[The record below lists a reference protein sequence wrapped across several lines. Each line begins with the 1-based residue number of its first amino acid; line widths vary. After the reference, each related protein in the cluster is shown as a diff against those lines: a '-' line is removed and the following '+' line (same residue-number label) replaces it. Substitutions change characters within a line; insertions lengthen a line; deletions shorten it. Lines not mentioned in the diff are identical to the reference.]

1 MMMLLHSLESKINI
15 HNNNKYIK
23 YNDNYR
29 SIFYNYKHQQYQ
41 QIHQYPLQRLQYPF
55 PQHHHQHYKHLLHKH
70 HHYIH
75 TIIDTSKIRNIGI
88 VAHIDAGKTT
98 TSEQMLYLSGETQ
111 AIGRVDNG
119 DTVMD
124 FMPQERER
132 GITISAAAISF
143 YWKQHKVNLIDT

>member
-1 MMMLLHSLESKINI
+1 MISLYSHSLKYKINI
-15 HNNNKYIK
+15 HNNYIK
-23 YNDNYR
+23 FNGYIR
-29 SIFYNYKHQQYQ
+29 SIFYNYNHQQYQ
-41 QIHQYPLQRLQYPF
+41 QFQIHPLQNLHHLFSQKQYNK
-55 PQHHHQHYKHLLHKH
+55 QHYKHVNKH
-70 HHYIH
+70 QYIH
-75 TIIDTSKIRNIGI
+75 TIVDTSKIRNIGI

-98 TSEQMLYLSGETQ
+98 TSEQMLFLSGETQ

>member
-1 MMMLLHSLESKINI
+1 MISLYSHSSKYKINI
-15 HNNNKYIK
+15 YNKYIK
-23 YNDNYR
+23 FNGNIE
-29 SIFYNYKHQQYQ
+29 SIFYNYNHQQYQ
-41 QIHQYPLQRLQYPF
+41 QFQIYSLQNLYHLFSQK
-55 PQHHHQHYKHLLHKH
+55 QHYKQ
-70 HHYIH
+70 HYIH
-75 TIIDTSKIRNIGI
+75 TIVDISKIRNIGI

-98 TSEQMLYLSGETQ
+98 TSEQMLFLSGETQ

>member
-1 MMMLLHSLESKINI
+1 MILYSHSLKYKINI
-15 HNNNKYIK
+15 HHKYIIFDG
-23 YNDNYR
+23 NIR
-29 SIFYNYKHQQYQ
+29 SIFYKSSHQQYQ
-41 QIHQYPLQRLQYPF
+41 QFQIYPLQNLQHLF
-55 PQHHHQHYKHLLHKH
+55 QQKQQEHYKHIHKH
-70 HHYIH
+70 QHHYIH
-75 TIIDTSKIRNIGI
+75 TIVDVSKIRNIGI

-98 TSEQMLYLSGETQ
+98 TSEQMLFLSGETQ

-143 YWKQHKVNLIDT
+143 YWKQYKVNLIDT

>member
-1 MMMLLHSLESKINI
+1 MISLYSHSFKYKINI
-15 HNNNKYIK
+15 HNKYIK
-23 YNDNYR
+23 FNGNIR
-29 SIFYNYKHQQYQ
+29 SIFYNCNHQQYQ
-41 QIHQYPLQRLQYPF
+41 QFQIYPLQNLQHQF
-55 PQHHHQHYKHLLHKH
+55 SLKQHYKHVHKH
-70 HHYIH
+70 QHHYIH
-75 TIIDTSKIRNIGI
+75 TIVDISKIRNIGI

-98 TSEQMLYLSGETQ
+98 TSEQMLFLSGETQ

-143 YWKQHKVNLIDT
+143 YWKEHKINLIDT

>member
-1 MMMLLHSLESKINI
+1 MISLYSHSLKYKINI
-15 HNNNKYIK
+15 HNNYIK
-23 YNDNYR
+23 FNGNIR
-29 SIFYNYKHQQYQ
+29 SIFYNYNHQQYQ
-41 QIHQYPLQRLQYPF
+41 
-55 PQHHHQHYKHLLHKH
+55 HYKHVHKH
-70 HHYIH
+70 QYIH
-75 TIIDTSKIRNIGI
+75 TIVDTSKIRNIGI

-98 TSEQMLYLSGETQ
+98 TSEQMLFLSGETQ